1 MLIWLLW
8 AFLLLV
14 MTGMISE
21 YFGNTAG
28 GFFFWIVAPIVFFY
42 IRSKKKKQKQS
53 IKKEYSAFS
62 MPLEN
67 KDVIEFTYTN
77 ADGITKHRKV
87 RVVHVDDVYIEGYCH
102 TANDT
107 RTFRLDRIDGL
118 IKQEGEYYP
127 VEEWLERQGIYTVKY
142 RPKLQIKKSKS
153 NPLEICFTGFS
164 KADKEHL
171 EILAKVHDFKVR
183 KTVTHNLNFLVTG
196 YNAGPS
202 KIDSAMNVGAIL
214 LNESQFRKMIETG
227 EITKWQN

>member
-1 MLIWLLW
+1 
-8 AFLLLV
+8 
-14 MTGMISE
+14 MISE
-21 YFGNTAG
+21 YFGGTVG
-28 GFFFWIVAPIVFFY
+28 GFFFWIIAPIVFFY

-53 IKKEYSAFS
+53 TAKEYSAFS

-102 TANDT
+102 TVNDT

-118 IKQEGEYYP
+118 IKQKGEYYP
-127 VEEWLERQGIYTVKY
+127 VEEWLEKQGIYTVKY
-142 RPKLQIKKSKS
+142 QYQPQLQTKKAKS

-202 KIDSAMNVGAIL
+202 KIDAAMNVGAIL

-227 EITKWQN
+227 

>member
-8 AFLLLV
+8 AFLLLLV
-14 MTGMISE
+14 TGMISE

-53 IKKEYSAFS
+53 IKKEYSAVS

-118 IKQEGEYYP
+118 IEQEGEYYP

-202 KIDSAMNVGAIL
+202 KIDAAISVL
-214 LNESQFRKMIETG
+214 SLIH
-227 EITKWQN
+227 I

>member
-1 MLIWLLW
+1 MLICLLL

-14 MTGMISE
+14 ITGMISE

-53 IKKEYSAFS
+53 IAKEYSTFS
-62 MPLEN
+62 TPLEN

-118 IKQEGEYYP
+118 IEQEGEYYP

-171 EILAKVHDFKVR
+171 EIIAKVHDFKVR

-202 KIDSAMNVGAIL
+202 KIDAAISVGAIL

-227 EITKWQN
+227 EITKCQN